1 MRYTFK
7 GKNYDG
13 GPAAET
19 GGEGGEGKQE
29 VLMAVLESYP
39 GRFSRTKEKGGGN

>member
-1 MRYTFK
+1 MMEGPRRRQA
-7 GKNYDG
+7 GRRG
-13 GPAAET
+13 GR
-19 GGEGGEGKQE
+19 KQE